1 MRILIYDK
9 MVDATGV
16 PAAIISPALSDV
28 YKDDDTFDIT
38 FESAEYVDCI
48 GIGYTD
54 AETVTISDGS
64 DSDII
69 TLPYTSASQRK
80 FNNGLYRLSTP
91 FDSASY
97 TISHDGSYIGR
108 VGIGQHR
115 RLGTSVSKENG
126 FFTTTESRQTLSG
139 QVIPGAGGYTGR
151 RIDLDVRYKINEDV
165 YNDIQSAYEKQISKN
180 FPFFLLLD
188 DEQHKLPATIEHF
201 YARLKDTDILLQSSI
216 YKFLYSYKWQF
227 YEAF

>member
-9 MVDATGV
+9 MQIASGV
-16 PAAIISPALSDV
+16 PDEIKTPALSDK
-28 YKDDDTFDIT
+28 YTDDVTFTVT
-38 FESAEYVDCI
+38 FPDAEYVDCI

-64 DSDII
+64 DSHVI
-69 TLPYTSASQRK
+69 TLPYTSAGQLK
-80 FNNGLYRLSTP
+80 YNNGLYRLSTE
-91 FDSASY
+91 FDSATY
-97 TISHDGSYIGR
+97 TITHDGTYIGR
-108 VGIGQHR
+108 VGIGEHR

-151 RIDLDVRYKINEDV
+151 RIDLDVRYKIDEDV
-165 YNDIQSAYEKQISKN
+165 YDDIFNAYEQQISKN
-180 FPFFLLLD
+180 FPFFLMLD
-188 DEQHKLPATIEHF
+188 DEQHKLPVTLLHL
-201 YARLKDTDILLQSSI
+201 YARLKDTDILLQSST
-216 YKFLYSYKWQF
+216 YNFLYSYKWQF

>member
-28 YKDDDTFDIT
+28 YRDDIT
-38 FESAEYVDCI
+38 FSVTFDDAEYVDCI

-69 TLPYTSASQRK
+69 TLPYTSANQRR

-126 FFTTTESRQTLSG
+126 FFTTTESRMTLSG

-151 RIDLDVRYKINEDV
+151 RVDLTTPYKINVNV
-165 YNDIQSAYEKQISKN
+165 YNDILSAYEKQISKN
-180 FPFFLLLD
+180 FPFFMMLD
-188 DEQHKLPATIEHF
+188 DEQHKLPVSFLRF
-201 YARLKDTDILLQSSI
+201 YGRLKDTDMLLQSSI